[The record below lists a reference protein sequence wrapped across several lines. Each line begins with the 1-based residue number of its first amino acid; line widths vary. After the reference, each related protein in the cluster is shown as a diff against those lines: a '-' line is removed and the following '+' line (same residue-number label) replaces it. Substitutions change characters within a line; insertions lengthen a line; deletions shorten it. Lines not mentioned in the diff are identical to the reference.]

1 MACWSE
7 RPCAVVKTIDV
18 PIPTSD
24 AKRIGA
30 LRSVGRL
37 VAQRMRSVA
46 RGRDARMRL
55 GSVPSAETNTSRIQR
70 ILIAGRT
77 SQRVY

>member
-24 AKRIGA
+24 ATRIGA
-30 LRSVGRL
+30 LRSAGRL
-37 VAQRMRSVA
+37 VAQWMRSVA
-46 RGRDARMRL
+46 RGRAARMRL
-55 GSVPSAETNTSRIQR
+55 GSVPSAETNSAALSPRE
-70 ILIAGRT
+70 G
-77 SQRVY
+77 